1 MMKFA
6 RPLGWA
12 GIVCGLIGMIYT
24 FYHDAI
30 WNRYDG
36 LVILGWKPDLAV
48 ALDVVAIFVG
58 ANLLIVAARQRG
70 G

>member
-36 LVILGWKPDLAV
+36 LVILGWKSDLAV
-48 ALDVVAIFVG
+48 ALGVVANIVG